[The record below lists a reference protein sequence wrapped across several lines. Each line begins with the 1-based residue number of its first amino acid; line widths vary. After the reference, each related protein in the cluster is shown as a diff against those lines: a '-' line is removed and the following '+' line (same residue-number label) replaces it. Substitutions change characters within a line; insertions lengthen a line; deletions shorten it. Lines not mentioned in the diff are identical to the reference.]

1 MNENNFLISAPLPFC
16 PGCGHHLIARNTAKA
31 LARLGMNPLE
41 VVLVTDIGCHGIVD
55 RFFLTHTVHGL
66 HGRAAALAAGI
77 ASALPQ
83 GKVIAFIGDGG
94 ASIGVQH
101 LVECAR
107 QNFPITVIVHN
118 NMLYGMTG
126 GQPSSLTPCG
136 FRTPLI
142 PSGKPD
148 PGLDICRLI
157 HTAGASYVSRI
168 NCVGDF
174 SDSLAEAFSVP
185 GFSLVEVIETCPS
198 YGLKYNPDEKPQEI
212 ARRSGLEFGVW
223 RNPFGGKPVMRLTLD
238 RNRPS
243 LLEKEDGS
251 KSLNFGSSALKRRTA
266 ILIAGSAGGRIQQT
280 AEALASAAIATG
292 LYASKKG
299 TYPVTVGTGYS
310 VAEVILSPQPIL
322 YTGVQIPDI
331 AVVVSEEG
339 LGYVRSMLS
348 AGLLII
354 DESLTPPASAAEIV
368 RQPFQKTASR
378 KNAALLALLF
388 LLRRTNLLPVEAL
401 IEQVKTL
408 GRIPD
413 EEVEKILEKLKLLLK
428 KEEAQ

>member
-1 MNENNFLISAPLPFC
+1 
-16 PGCGHHLIARNTAKA
+16 
-31 LARLGMNPLE
+31 
-41 VVLVTDIGCHGIVD
+41 
-55 RFFLTHTVHGL
+55 
-66 HGRAAALAAGI
+66 
-77 ASALPQ
+77 
-83 GKVIAFIGDGG
+83 
-94 ASIGVQH
+94 
-101 LVECAR
+101 
-107 QNFPITVIVHN
+107 
-118 NMLYGMTG
+118 
-126 GQPSSLTPCG
+126 
-136 FRTPLI
+136 
-142 PSGKPD
+142 
-148 PGLDICRLI
+148 
-157 HTAGASYVSRI
+157 
-168 NCVGDF
+168 
-174 SDSLAEAFSVP
+174 
-185 GFSLVEVIETCPS
+185 
-198 YGLKYNPDEKPQEI
+198 YNPDEKPQEI

-243 LLEKEDGS
+243 LVEKEDGS

-413 EEVEKILEKLKLLLK
+413 EEVEKILQKLKLLLK